1 MQDSQGWPSALEK
14 VTVAVQDLWRDRHG
28 NPTRRDGRGKRWRV
42 VVAGWPTTA
51 CRTRAE
57 ADRINAIRLTTTPP
71 RPEDGR
77 TVGDLVSVWLDGK
90 RGLSPK
96 GYEAAELAASY
107 TRERWGDVSPSDV
120 SAPDVQSWIASL
132 RTAHGPASASL
143 RHKVLQCLRGAMG
156 DRADLSAV
164 RTPREI
170 RRDVHPLSIDEL
182 RVLAEEIGRGHRC
195 DDSAALVW
203 LLGTTGLRISE
214 ALALNVGDVDS
225 ARKRLRVHRSK
236 TGRARD
242 VPVPASV
249 LAMLDLQRKPSE
261 PLVRGAR
268 GRRLYKD
275 SWRQRRFRPACD
287 RLGWQGLRI
296 HDLRH
301 TAASLAIASGADVKA
316 VQRMLGHASA
326 TMTLDLYGHLWDR
339 GLDDVADRM
348 EAMMSKGS
356 SSASA

>member
-1 MQDSQGWPSALEK
+1 MM
-14 VTVAVQDLWRDRHG
+14 AVRDLWRDRHG

-51 CRTRAE
+51 CRTKAE
-57 ADRINAIRLTTTPP
+57 ADRINAIRLTTKPP

-107 TRERWGDVSPSDV
+107 VREKWGGVSPSDV

-143 RHKVLQCLRGAMG
+143 RHKVLQCLRGAVG

-164 RTPREI
+164 RAPREV

-182 RVLAEEIGRGHRC
+182 RVLAEEIGKGHGR

-214 ALALNVGDVDS
+214 AMALNVGDVDS
-225 ARKRLRVHRSK
+225 ERKRLRVHRSK

-249 LAMLDLQRKPSE
+249 LAMLDLKRTPSE

-348 EAMMSKGS
+348 EAMMTTEGDTQTVPGS
-356 SSASA
+356 SD